1 MTAVVIGQA
10 RNWVFYEATD
20 TGIIISQHTLLI
32 YAWKK
37 GRKEL
42 CGNECYVGVF
52 ILLFWVLFQLVRH
65 TYGIGLISNTVCS
78 FVSSYT
84 FSYTT

>member
-1 MTAVVIGQA
+1 MVIAQT

-32 YAWKK
+32 YVRKR

-52 ILLFWVLFQLVRH
+52 ILLFCVLFQLVRH
-65 TYGIGLISNTVCS
+65 TYGIGLISNTGCS
-78 FVSSYT
+78 FVSPFN